1 MVYISTSGVQMQVS
15 PVQWTNAFKKAAQS
29 FVSSLWIISYFC
41 QLLDLSHVQLFM
53 CRKAHARATLL
64 GGGWCIL
71 VDGNHL
77 IVFGHDW
84 FLTQYS
90 QLSSPSY
97 LSHLEYPSSH
107 RPPRPL
113 YRYLHHQNPLQ
124 IHFGLILVH
133 QCDARGL
140 KSPVF
145 IILRLSDINAPGRLY
160 QHGIWPLEIC
170 WSFIGTQRYHLS
182 TITAIKDQSTIFTS
196 SRSHWDEES
205 RKPQR
210 CASLKPWLTHPWLKK
225 G

>member
-29 FVSSLWIISYFC
+29 FASSLWIISYFC

-53 CRKAHARATLL
+53 CRKAHVRATLL

-113 YRYLHHQNPLQ
+113 YTFTTRTP
-124 IHFGLILVH
+124 FKSILDWFWCISVM
-133 QCDARGL
+133 
-140 KSPVF
+140 
-145 IILRLSDINAPGRLY
+145 
-160 QHGIWPLEIC
+160 LEVWKVLC
-170 WSFIGTQRYHLS
+170 SLFSGWVTGTQRYHLS
-182 TITAIKDQSTIFTS
+182 TITALKDQSTIFTS
-196 SRSHWDEES
+196 SRSHWDDES

-210 CASLKPWLTHPWLKK
+210 CASLKLTHPWLKK